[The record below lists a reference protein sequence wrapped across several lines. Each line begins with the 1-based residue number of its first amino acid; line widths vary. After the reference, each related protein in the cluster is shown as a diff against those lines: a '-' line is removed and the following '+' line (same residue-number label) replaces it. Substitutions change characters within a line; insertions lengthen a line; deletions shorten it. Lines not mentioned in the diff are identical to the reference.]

1 MSIFKTIGTKLKRV
15 VSLNNLTKAITGNFT
30 GIGQDVVRVMTT
42 KSPSEIKKGLV
53 STEQVV
59 PAFTIPPEVNTI
71 IASKET
77 QYKSAV
83 SSKLAENTAVQNVS
97 DMLSKT
103 YLNAMWLKHKNF
115 IIGLGATF
123 VLVLIGWKILKKPS
137 VNRAR
142 RKR

>member
-97 DMLSKT
+97 HMLSKT

-115 IIGLGATF
+115 IIGLGATL